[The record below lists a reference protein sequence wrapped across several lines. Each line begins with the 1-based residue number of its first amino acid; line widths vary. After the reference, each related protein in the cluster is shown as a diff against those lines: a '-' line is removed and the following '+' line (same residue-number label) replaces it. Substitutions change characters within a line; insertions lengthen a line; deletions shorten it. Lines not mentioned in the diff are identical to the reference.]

1 MSRPISPSDVR
12 PIDVGDNPPR
22 DLIAR
27 AKEAYSNG
35 HYSEAEALA
44 LQAVRDSEPSSERS
58 QWASASLLLAEI
70 LIKQQKY
77 DDALLRL
84 HQVLEFVEPAGEL
97 NHTRHTLSLLGKI
110 AYYKKNYPL
119 ALEYFNSLLAID
131 SDRADEHNFTAHYF
145 SGIIYSRQLNFEQ
158 GLVSS
163 RRALVCAEALN
174 SPHKIAQVCITLGSI
189 YNQQGNHLDA
199 FSQFRR
205 AEFISQS
212 HGYSDVEAV
221 VLQNLAMLLTSI
233 GDLEQSLTMHHRLI
247 EHYEQVG
254 NQRLLGIEC
263 LNTGR
268 SYFMMQNFERAAHF
282 CERAIQLLSSLSG
295 EEENCAAA
303 RLTLAEIYLHQH
315 HSDLATSISQEAVS
329 LLEESANKEFL
340 LDAYS
345 ILGQS
350 LYQSGDVQ
358 GAITYL
364 KKAVDFFQH
373 KHFENSHRHVE
384 YCISLAKMLLA
395 EEDFDTALPYFEQ
408 ACAICERQSF
418 KSLLPEIYL
427 GLSKIYDKRGDLR
440 LSYDFYRKYHDS
452 SVAVFNIDS
461 EKIAQR
467 LSIQYD
473 LRQKEQEAQREREKN
488 EILSKTN
495 QELQEANRLKNEFL
509 SIAAHDLKSPLQS
522 ILGFSEIIQESETL
536 DDAKAYA
543 AIIARSAS
551 HMVNLVKSLIETAAI
566 DAGKFHLNPTPCL
579 LSDLLKSI
587 NENFRPALASK
598 NQTLLFEPSDAIV
611 LNLDVERMREVFSN
625 LISNAIKY
633 SPHGKTITVHY
644 GYSTS
649 DSGSKCVLIAVKDE
663 GQGLSDL
670 DKQKLFGQ
678 FQRLSARPTGGE
690 SSTGLGLWI
699 AKQFV
704 EKHGGRIW
712 AESEGKGK
720 GTTFFVELP
729 VTT

>member
-1 MSRPISPSDVR
+1 MSHTALPISD
-12 PIDVGDNPPR
+12 IHDTAR
-22 DLIAR
+22 DLITR
-27 AKEAYSNG
+27 AQEALTAKHFSD
-35 HYSEAEALA
+35 AESLAALA
-44 LQAVRDSEPSSERS
+44 LQQLAGTTPDLLCAQAR
-58 QWASASLLLAEI
+58 LLLAETFV
-70 LIKQQKY
+70 KQQKY
-77 DDALLRL
+77 ESALPHL
-84 HQVLEFVEPAGEL
+84 HQVLPFFESTG
-97 NHTRHTLSLLGKI
+97 NRNGTRQTLLLLGKI
-110 AYYKKNYPL
+110 AYYKKNFPL
-119 ALEYFNSLLAID
+119 ALQHFQDILTLGGDSVDEFNFS
-131 SDRADEHNFTAHYF
+131 AHYYK
-145 SGIIYSRQLNFEQ
+145 GNIYFRELNFEQ
-158 GLVSS
+158 SLASCE
-163 RRALVCAEALN
+163 RALRCAETLN
-174 SPHKIAQVCITLGSI
+174 SPLKIAQVCITLGSI
-189 YNQQGNHLDA
+189 YAYQGNPSEA

-221 VLQNLAMLLTSI
+221 VLQNLAMLFASI
-233 GDLEQSLTMHHRLI
+233 GDLEQSLTTHHRLI

-268 SYFMMQNFERAAHF
+268 SYFMTQNFERAAHF
-282 CERAIQLLSSLSG
+282 CERAIQLLSSLGG

-358 GAITYL
+358 GAIAYL
-364 KKAVDFFQH
+364 KKAVDFSQH
-373 KHFENSHRHVE
+373 KNFENSHRHVG
-384 YCISLAKMLLA
+384 YCVSLAKMLRA
-395 EEDFDTALPYFEQ
+395 EEDFDTALFYLEH

-418 KSLLPEIYL
+418 KSLLPDIYL
-427 GLSKIYDKRGDLR
+427 GLSEIYDRRGDLR
-440 LSYDFYRKYHDS
+440 RAYDFYRKYHES
-452 SVAVFNIDS
+452 SVAAFNIEA
-461 EKIAQR
+461 EKTAQR

-473 LRQKEQEAQREREKN
+473 LRQKEQEAKKEREKN
-488 EILSKTN
+488 EMLSKAN

-509 SIAAHDLKSPLQS
+509 SMAAHDLKNPLQS

-543 AIIARSAS
+543 AIITRSAS

-566 DAGKFHLNPTPCL
+566 DTGKFQLNPTPCS

-587 NENFRPALASK
+587 IENFRPALASK
-598 NQTLLFEPSDAIV
+598 HQTLLFEPSVPIM
-611 LNLDVERMREVFSN
+611 LNLDAERMREVFSN

-633 SPHGKTITVHY
+633 SPQGKPIKVHY

-663 GQGLSDL
+663 GQGLSDS
-670 DKQKLFGQ
+670 DKEKLFGQ

-712 AESEGKGK
+712 AESEGKNK

>member
-1 MSRPISPSDVR
+1 MLSLSDVSES
-12 PIDVGDNPPR
+12 VK
-22 DLIAR
+22 DLMTR
-27 AKEAYSNG
+27 AQEALTAKKFSD
-35 HYSEAEALA
+35 AESLATLA
-44 LQAVRDSEPSSERS
+44 LQQLAGSTHDLLCAQAR
-58 QWASASLLLAEI
+58 LLLAET
-70 LIKQQKY
+70 LVKQQKY
-77 DDALLRL
+77 ESALPHL
-84 HQVLEFVEPAGEL
+84 HQVLPFFESEGDRDG
-97 NHTRHTLSLLGKI
+97 TRQTLLLLGKI

-119 ALEYFNSLLAID
+119 ALQYFQDILTLGDD
-131 SDRADEHNFTAHYF
+131 SVDEFNFAAHYYR
-145 SGIIYSRQLNFEQ
+145 GNIYFRELNFEHS
-158 GLVSS
+158 LASCE
-163 RRALVCAEALN
+163 RALRCAETLN
-174 SPHKIAQVCITLGSI
+174 SPLKIAQVCITLGSI
-189 YNQQGNHLDA
+189 YAYQGNPSEA

-221 VLQNLAMLLTSI
+221 VLQNLAMLFASI
-233 GDLEQSLTMHHRLI
+233 GDIEQSLTTHHRLI

-268 SYFMMQNFERAAHF
+268 SYFMIHNFERAAHF

-315 HSDLATSISQEAVS
+315 HSDLATSISKEAVS

-358 GAITYL
+358 GAIAYL
-364 KKAVDFFQH
+364 KKAVDFSQH
-373 KHFENSHRHVE
+373 KNFENSHRHIG
-384 YCISLAKMLLA
+384 YCVSLAKMLRA
-395 EEDFDTALPYFEQ
+395 EEEFETALFYLEH

-418 KSLLPEIYL
+418 KSLLPDIYL
-427 GLSKIYDKRGDLR
+427 GLSEIYDKRGDLR
-440 LSYDFYRKYHDS
+440 RAYDFYRKYHES
-452 SVAVFNIDS
+452 SVAAFNIEA
-461 EKIAQR
+461 EKTAQR

-473 LRQKEQEAQREREKN
+473 LRQKEQEAKKEREKN
-488 EILSKTN
+488 EILSKSN

-509 SIAAHDLKSPLQS
+509 SIAAHDLKNPLQS
-522 ILGFSEIIQESETL
+522 ILGFAEIIQEPDTTL
-536 DDAKAYA
+536 NDAKAHA
-543 AIIARSAS
+543 AIITRSAS
-551 HMVNLVKSLIETAAI
+551 HMVNLVKSLLETAAI
-566 DAGKFHLNPTPCL
+566 DAGSFHLNPTTCS
-579 LSDLLKSI
+579 LSDLLKGI
-587 NENFRPALASK
+587 IENFRPALASK
-598 NQTLLFEPSDAIV
+598 NQTLIFEPSGAIV

-633 SPHGKTITVHY
+633 SPHGKTITVRY

-649 DSGSKCVLIAVKDE
+649 DSERKCVLITVKDE

-670 DKQKLFGQ
+670 DKKKLFGQ

>member
-1 MSRPISPSDVR
+1 MLSLSDVSES
-12 PIDVGDNPPR
+12 VK
-22 DLIAR
+22 DLMTR
-27 AKEAYSNG
+27 AQEALTAKKFSD
-35 HYSEAEALA
+35 AESLATLA
-44 LQAVRDSEPSSERS
+44 LQQLAGSTHDLLCAQAR
-58 QWASASLLLAEI
+58 LLLAET
-70 LIKQQKY
+70 LVKQQKY
-77 DDALLRL
+77 ESALPHL
-84 HQVLEFVEPAGEL
+84 HQVLPFFESEGDRDG
-97 NHTRHTLSLLGKI
+97 TRQTLLLLGKI

-119 ALEYFNSLLAID
+119 ALQYFQDILTLGDD
-131 SDRADEHNFTAHYF
+131 SVDEFNFAAHYYR
-145 SGIIYSRQLNFEQ
+145 GNIYFRELNFEHS
-158 GLVSS
+158 LASCE
-163 RRALVCAEALN
+163 RALRCAETLN
-174 SPHKIAQVCITLGSI
+174 SPLKIAQVCITLGSI
-189 YNQQGNHLDA
+189 YAYQGNPSEA

-221 VLQNLAMLLTSI
+221 VLQNLAMLFASI
-233 GDLEQSLTMHHRLI
+233 GDLEQSLTTHHRLI

-268 SYFMMQNFERAAHF
+268 SYFMIHNFERAAHF

-315 HSDLATSISQEAVS
+315 HSDLATSISKEAVS

-358 GAITYL
+358 GAIAYL
-364 KKAVDFFQH
+364 KKAVDFSQH
-373 KHFENSHRHVE
+373 KHFENSHRHIG
-384 YCISLAKMLLA
+384 YCVSLAKILRA
-395 EEDFDTALPYFEQ
+395 EEEFETALFYLEH

-418 KSLLPEIYL
+418 KSLLPDIYL
-427 GLSKIYDKRGDLR
+427 GLSEIYDKRGDLR
-440 LSYDFYRKYHDS
+440 RAYDFYRKYHES
-452 SVAVFNIDS
+452 SVAAFNIEA
-461 EKIAQR
+461 EKTAQR

-473 LRQKEQEAQREREKN
+473 LRQKEQEAKKEREKN
-488 EILSKTN
+488 EILSKSN

-509 SIAAHDLKSPLQS
+509 SIAAHDLKNPLQS

-536 DDAKAYA
+536 DDAKAHA
-543 AIIARSAS
+543 AIITRSAS
-551 HMVNLVKSLIETAAI
+551 HMVNLVKSLLETAAI
-566 DAGKFHLNPTPCL
+566 DAGKFHLNPTTCSI
-579 LSDLLKSI
+579 SDLLKGI
-587 NENFRPALASK
+587 IENFRPALASK
-598 NQTLLFEPSDAIV
+598 NQTLIFEPSGAIV

-633 SPHGKTITVHY
+633 SPHGKTITVRY

-649 DSGSKCVLIAVKDE
+649 DSERKCVLITVKDE